1 MGWKGNS
8 DFYNT
13 IISSVGV
20 AGLTL
25 GSLLAGFITT
35 RGRRKALMYSNY
47 IVFFATALIMVLNL
61 YTILVGRFLL
71 GFAGGVMICGSNLY
85 ISETVPSTQRE
96 IYGTAINAGII
107 TGLLITSLFGLLLPQ
122 KGTAES

>member
-35 RGRRKALMYSNY
+35 SGRRKALMYSNY
-47 IVFFATALIMVLNL
+47 IVFFATVLIMVLNL

-71 GFAGGVMICGSNLY
+71 GFAGGLMLCGSNLY
-85 ISETVPSTQRE
+85 IAETVP
-96 IYGTAINAGII
+96 TA
-107 TGLLITSLFGLLLPQ
+107 
-122 KGTAES
+122 

>member
-25 GSLLAGFITT
+25 GSLLAGLITT

-85 ISETVPSTQRE
+85 ISETVPST
-96 IYGTAINAGII
+96 
-107 TGLLITSLFGLLLPQ
+107 
-122 KGTAES
+122 

>member
-1 MGWKGNS
+1 M
-8 DFYNT
+8 
-13 IISSVGV
+13 GV